1 MYKKRIKRI
10 LIIKEIERLLEQAK
24 QYHENNKKRLKV
36 QVRNTNRELSNK
48 EKNIKR
54 EYGRNGYQNMSEE
67 GKQKLTEY
75 QKKSS
80 QSKKK
85 INIKSFIYFSS
96 YSIKME
102 EKILIFGKEGIKKIY
117 FINSNI

>member
-54 EYGRNGYQNMSEE
+54 EYGRNGYQNMSEA
-67 GKQKLTEY
+67 GKQKLKEY

-102 EKILIFGKEGIKKIY
+102 EKILIFGK
-117 FINSNI
+117 

>member
-54 EYGRNGYQNMSEE
+54 DY
-67 GKQKLTEY
+67 
-75 QKKSS
+75 
-80 QSKKK
+80 
-85 INIKSFIYFSS
+85 
-96 YSIKME
+96 ME
-102 EKILIFGKEGIKKIY
+102 ETDTKICLKKA
-117 FINSNI
+117 NKN